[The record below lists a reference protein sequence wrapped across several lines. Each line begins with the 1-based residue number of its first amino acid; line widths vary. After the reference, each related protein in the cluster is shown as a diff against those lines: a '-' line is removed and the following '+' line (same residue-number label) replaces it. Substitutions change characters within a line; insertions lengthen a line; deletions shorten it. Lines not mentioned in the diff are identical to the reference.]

1 MTALHGQTPDT
12 LDTAAVY
19 VHREPGPLR
28 RAAPWI
34 LLIVIVAALI
44 ALGTLLGRDLVGR
57 PPSLTI
63 YKISNGWLY
72 FLGFLVAAA
81 AVLALTSLIGQRVGI
96 RRTGRKVSYAAVLG
110 VQLTHLFLLLVVL
123 VAIYPLFYVVL
134 AAFDPKNSLYAFP
147 DFEAPTVI
155 QKSGILPSFT
165 GLNTENFAK
174 LFDGVQIPAW
184 ELVLA
189 GVAGAAIAVLI
200 FTAIARQLRRT
211 AQDGTTP
218 TQSWASRIL
227 IASLVVL
234 VVFVGPAQ
242 FTGAGTES
250 KFLLSVR
257 NTLLV
262 SGLTGALAILLSTT
276 AGYAMAR
283 LRFPGRF
290 QMLLFFIFVQMFPVF
305 LGLVA
310 VYTLMF
316 ALGLLNSFTGLIL
329 AYSGGAIAF
338 NTWIY
343 KGYVESLPES
353 LEEAAMV
360 DGATRWGAFTRVVLP
375 LSGSMLVFIF
385 LNQFIGTYAEF
396 ILANVLLT
404 GVEQWT
410 VGVLLKN
417 FTSGQ
422 FNTKWGIFAAAATL
436 GSLPI
441 VMLFYGFQRFFVGGT
456 TAGGVKE

>member
-1 MTALHGQTPDT
+1 MTALPQDT
-12 LDTAAVY
+12 EDTSFVY

-28 RAAPWI
+28 RAAPWV
-34 LLIVIVAALI
+34 LLGLIAAALI
-44 ALGTLLGRDLVGR
+44 ALIYYLGRDMAGR
-57 PPSLTI
+57 PASFTI
-63 YKISNGWLY
+63 YKVSGGWLY
-72 FLGFLVAAA
+72 FLGFLVVASG
-81 AVLALTSLIGQRVGI
+81 VLALTSLIGQRVGI
-96 RRTGRKVSYAAVLG
+96 RRTGRKIKYSAVLG
-110 VQLTHLFLLLVVL
+110 VQLTHLFLILVVL
-123 VAIYPLFYVVL
+123 IAIYPLFYVVL

-147 DFEAPTVI
+147 NFDAPTII
-155 QKSGILPSFT
+155 QRSGLLPSFS
-165 GLNTENFAK
+165 GLSTENFAK
-174 LFDGVQIPAW
+174 LFDGVQIPVW
-184 ELVLA
+184 ELALAVL
-189 GVAGAAIAVLI
+189 AGAAIAVLI
-200 FTAIARQLRRT
+200 FTAAVRRIRHAEEGT
-211 AQDGTTP
+211 TTP
-218 TQSWASRIL
+218 TQLWAGRV
-227 IASLVVL
+227 LVAALVIL
-234 VVFVGPAQ
+234 VVFIGPAQ

-250 KFLLSVR
+250 KFVLSVR

-290 QMLLFFIFVQMFPVF
+290 QTLLFFIFVQMFPVF

-310 VYTLMF
+310 VYALMYG
-316 ALGLLNSFTGLIL
+316 LGLLNSFTGLIL

-338 NTWIY
+338 NTWIF
-343 KGYVESLPES
+343 KGYVESLPIS

-410 VGVLLKN
+410 IGVLLKN

-441 VMLFYGFQRFFVGGT
+441 VALFYGFQGYFVGGT

>member
-1 MTALHGQTPDT
+1 MTVSPNDT
-12 LDTAAVY
+12 HDTAAVY
-19 VHREPGPLR
+19 VHREPGILR
-28 RAAPWI
+28 RAVPW
-34 LLIVIVAALI
+34 LLLALVVASFV
-44 ALGTLLGRDLVGR
+44 ALGYYLGKDLAGR
-57 PPSLTI
+57 PPSFTI
-63 YKISNGWLY
+63 YKVSNGWRS
-72 FLGFLVAAA
+72 FLGFLLLASG
-81 AVLALTSLIGQRVGI
+81 VLALTSLIGQRLGS
-96 RRTGRKVSYAAVLG
+96 RRTGKRIKYTAVLG
-110 VQLTHLFLLLVVL
+110 VQLTHLFLSLVVL
-123 VAIYPLFYVVL
+123 IAVYPLFYVVL

-147 DFEAPTVI
+147 NFDAPTVI
-155 QKSGILPSFT
+155 QRSGLLPSFS
-165 GLNTENFAK
+165 GLSTENFAK
-174 LFDGVQIPAW
+174 LFDGVNIPGW
-184 ELVLA
+184 EIALA
-189 GVAGAAIAVLI
+189 LLAGAAIAVLI
-200 FTAIARQLRRT
+200 FSAVAVRARGQKEAEGGLAR
-211 AQDGTTP
+211 

-227 IASLVVL
+227 VVSLVVL
-234 VVFVGPAQ
+234 VVFIGPAQ
-242 FTGAGTES
+242 FTGSGTES
-250 KFLLSVR
+250 RFLLSVR

-262 SGLTGALAILLSTT
+262 SGLTGALAILLSTV

-290 QMLLFFIFVQMFPVF
+290 QTLLFFIFVQMFPVF

-310 VYTLMF
+310 VYALMY

-353 LEEAAMV
+353 LEEAAMI
-360 DGATRWGAFTRVVLP
+360 DGASRWGAFTRVVLP

-404 GVEQWT
+404 GVDQWT

-441 VMLFYGFQRFFVGGT
+441 VALFYGFQGYFVGGT